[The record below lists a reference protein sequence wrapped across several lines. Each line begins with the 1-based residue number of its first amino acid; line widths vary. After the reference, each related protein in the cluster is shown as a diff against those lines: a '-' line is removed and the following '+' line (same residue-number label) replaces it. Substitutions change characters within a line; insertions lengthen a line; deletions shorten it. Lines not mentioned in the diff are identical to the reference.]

1 MKSSV
6 LFEAWIENVEEVS
19 IVSIKDDNGF
29 E

>member
-6 LFEAWIENVEEVS
+6 FFEAWIENVVEVS

>member
-6 LFEAWIENVEEVS
+6 LFEAWIENVVEVS